1 MMPSLLQEDLDLIRC
16 PRCGGS
22 LEPTSGSLRCVRC
35 QAIYEV
41 RGGIPDLLPWS
52 GGVAGQE
59 WARWRERLDAVRS
72 GGRAQLAQRE
82 IAEDVAT
89 DFFKFARVPESG
101 TVLEIGCGSTALRR
115 YVPRRRYWGL
125 DPLAGMAGMAGA
137 PGGVETSPAPA
148 SAPTAAGT
156 HAEGVVLLRG
166 IGERLPLADASFDT
180 VLVCETLDQTL
191 DPGQVIRE
199 AHRVLK
205 LGGLLAVMQS
215 VRLEM
220 PRPSLGTRFWSA
232 ATRSASRLTGG
243 PTGTTAPDTAPAIG
257 QDDLSGMVKAEMLV
271 ESGITR
277 GTVMFLRALKQDL
290 AAPRRPKRDVGA

>member
-1 MMPSLLQEDLDLIRC
+1 
-16 PRCGGS
+16 
-22 LEPTSGSLRCVRC
+22 
-35 QAIYEV
+35 
-41 RGGIPDLLPWS
+41 
-52 GGVAGQE
+52 
-59 WARWRERLDAVRS
+59 
-72 GGRAQLAQRE
+72 LAQRE
-82 IAEDVAT
+82 IAEDVAA
-89 DFFKFARVPESG
+89 DFFKFARVPETG
-101 TVLEIGCGSTALRR
+101 TVLDIGCGSTALRR

-125 DPLAGMAGMAGA
+125 DPLAGMAGAHA
-137 PGGVETSPAPA
+137 DGVI
-148 SAPTAAGT
+148 
-156 HAEGVVLLRG
+156 LLRG

-191 DPGQVIRE
+191 DPAQVIRE

-205 LGGLLAVMQS
+205 QGGLLAVMQS

-232 ATRSASRLTGG
+232 ATRSASKLTGNPAATSG
-243 PTGTTAPDTAPAIG
+243 QDTAHAIG

>member
-1 MMPSLLQEDLDLIRC
+1 MMPSLPQEDLDLIRC

-72 GGRAQLAQRE
+72 GGRGPLAQRE
-82 IAEDVAT
+82 IAEDVAA
-89 DFFKFARVPESG
+89 DFFKFARVPETG
-101 TVLEIGCGSTALRR
+101 TVLDIGCGSTALRR

-125 DPLAGMAGMAGA
+125 DPLAGMAGA
-137 PGGVETSPAPA
+137 
-148 SAPTAAGT
+148 
-156 HAEGVVLLRG
+156 HADGVVLLCG

-191 DPGQVIRE
+191 DPAQVIRE

-205 LGGLLAVMQS
+205 QGGLLAVMQS

-220 PRPSLGTRFWSA
+220 PRPSLGTRLWSA
-232 ATRSASRLTGG
+232 ATRSASRLAGNPAG
-243 PTGTTAPDTAPAIG
+243 APGQDTAHAIG